1 MYGGRDEGNVAQR
14 QLNIRVDAAMFDV
27 LEAAAFI
34 DGMSLPELI
43 RPILDDLAK
52 DLAADP
58 AVQLALRARE
68 ERSATRS
75 GKLTRLPARQAE
87 DV

>member
-1 MYGGRDEGNVAQR
+1 MK
-14 QLNIRVDAAMFDV
+14 FDV

-34 DGMSLPELI
+34 DGVSLPEII
-43 RPILDDLAK
+43 RPVLDALAH

-58 AVQLALRARE
+58 TVQMALRARE

-87 DV
+87 DA

>member
-1 MYGGRDEGNVAQR
+1 VAQR
-14 QLNIRVDAAMFDV
+14 QLNIRVDGVKFDV

-34 DGMSLPELI
+34 DGVSLPEII
-43 RPILDDLAK
+43 RPVLDALAN

-58 AVQLALRARE
+58 TVQLALRARE

-75 GKLTRLPARQAE
+75 GKLTRLSPRQAE